1 MSVEVGKTRM
11 REKHRDDMEDVFL
24 REAPRLWRALFAYC
38 GDPEISSDA
47 VSEAFA
53 QLLGREAEVTMPNR
67 WVWRAAFKIAG
78 GELKRRGR
86 SEPLRSDVSE
96 VVDAVPEPL
105 TDLLEALDGLTHK
118 QRAATILHYYGGYS
132 TREIADILG
141 SSAAT
146 VRVHLSQGRK
156 RLRATLGGSDG

>member
-1 MSVEVGKTRM
+1 ML
-11 REKHRDDMEDVFL
+11 EKQSDNVEDVFR

-53 QLLGREAEVTMPNR
+53 QLLGRGADVTMPTR

-78 GELKRRGR
+78 GELQRRGR
-86 SEPLRSDVSE
+86 SEPLRGDVSG
-96 VVDAVPEPL
+96 VVDEVPEPL
-105 TDLLEALDGLTHK
+105 TELLEALDRLTYR
-118 QRAATILHYYGGYS
+118 QRAATVLHYYGGYS

-156 RLRATLGGSDG
+156 RLRATLGGSDD